1 MSTYLSWMWTHL
13 GILVYWTR
21 FGNLPNRQVRG
32 TWEPTSYNEVKLKL
46 INSHLERFVD
56 LVRLSISNQPWT
68 TRWEKQQSQPGEKE
82 GCQISPGIIFWNSWD
97 KIFQECTISAK
108 YTDLFLLSTNPQTS
122 IYQPQQDVVY
132 LISTKYLRCILF
144 IKPTIRLQ

>member
-1 MSTYLSWMWTHL
+1 MSTYLSWMWTHR

-46 INSHLERFVD
+46 INSHLKRFFD
-56 LVRLSISNQPWT
+56 LVRLSISNSPWT
-68 TRWEKQQSQPGEKE
+68 TRWEKQQSQPGAKE
-82 GCQISPGIIFWNSWD
+82 GCQISPGTIFWNSWD
-97 KIFQECTISAK
+97 KIIQVPFRQNI
-108 YTDLFLLSTNPQTS
+108 DLFLLSTNSQTS
-122 IYQPQQDVVY
+122 IYHPQQDAVY